1 MKNIKIGILLLAM
14 VFVILLCTGCT
25 EASRVTKGIKENAD
39 SFNVARRIIVLNT
52 RTDTVLYELIG
63 TFSISNDSN
72 SKELQV
78 TSIVGENKY
87 KLDYI
92 YLADNITYIVQDVSD
107 IYTDMYYYK
116 FNILPSRVIE
126 Q

>member
-1 MKNIKIGILLLAM
+1 MKNRKVAILILFMA
-14 VFVILLCTGCT
+14 VIVLLCTGCT
-25 EASRVTKGIKENAD
+25 EADRVTQDIKNNAD
-39 SFNVARRIIVLNT
+39 KFNVARRIIVLNT

-63 TFSISNDSN
+63 TFSISNNSN

-78 TSIVGENKY
+78 TSIVGEGKY

-92 YLADNITYIVQDVSD
+92 YLAENITYIVQDVSD
-107 IYTDMYYYK
+107 LYTTPYYYK
-116 FNILPSRVIE
+116 FTILPSRIIE